1 MMLLWRTTIN
11 LEVLKKMNKINE
23 SARRIARKSRLHTL
37 EKETRKVGNVKSKKL
52 VRPAD
57 DAQIEEALK
66 VHREQA
72 LKRGRKH
79 KKPLKR
85 ARFSVM
91 LGSFAFV
98 ITLVIIFFAY
108 GFFLLQNRQSYSNL
122 AYGVSRL
129 TPYNASVV
137 DGEKVSY
144 EDYLFILKQNVH
156 YLVEFDGVG
165 AEKIDVSTED
175 GHKIIE
181 QKKIEALNQAEG
193 YAFVRKQAREMNIKI
208 SKEEVDNEI
217 DQLLKY
223 RGGSSREELSIIL
236 KAHYGWTFGDYER
249 FYEKVLLKRK
259 VLSMLDQESKSKVQA
274 AETRLK
280 DGADFAV
287 LATETSDSDLGIF
300 SNGAVA
306 RMNLKTNGPNFSYT
320 ILEVLKSLKEGEVS
334 TVTTTNDAFY
344 ILKNVKTYSEDER
357 DVQVIKLSFKPIDIY
372 LQKLDSDG
380 RIKRN
385 LKFKEAEKDLV
396 RGSDR

>member
-1 MMLLWRTTIN
+1 
-11 LEVLKKMNKINE
+11 
-23 SARRIARKSRLHTL
+23 
-37 EKETRKVGNVKSKKL
+37 
-52 VRPAD
+52 
-57 DAQIEEALK
+57 
-66 VHREQA
+66 
-72 LKRGRKH
+72 
-79 KKPLKR
+79 
-85 ARFSVM
+85 
-91 LGSFAFV
+91 
-98 ITLVIIFFAY
+98 
-108 GFFLLQNRQSYSNL
+108 
-122 AYGVSRL
+122 
-129 TPYNASVV
+129 
-137 DGEKVSY
+137 
-144 EDYLFILKQNVH
+144 
-156 YLVEFDGVG
+156 
-165 AEKIDVSTED
+165 
-175 GHKIIE
+175 
-181 QKKIEALNQAEG
+181 
-193 YAFVRKQAREMNIKI
+193 
-208 SKEEVDNEI
+208 
-217 DQLLKY
+217 
-223 RGGSSREELSIIL
+223 
-236 KAHYGWTFGDYER
+236 
-249 FYEKVLLKRK
+249 
-259 VLSMLDQESKSKVQA
+259 MLDQESKSKVQA